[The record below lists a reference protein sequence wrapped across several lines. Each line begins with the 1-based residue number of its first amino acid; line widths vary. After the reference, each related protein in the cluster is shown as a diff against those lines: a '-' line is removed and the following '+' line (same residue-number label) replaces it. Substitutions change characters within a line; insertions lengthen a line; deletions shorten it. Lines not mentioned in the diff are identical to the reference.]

1 MMCLL
6 KKWYKINVCSGMSNN
21 ECVATDIKLKG
32 KHNAPTNEKPVEGCG
47 AWVGDLIIF
56 VGPEVGHLTDVVL
69 PGDGKF
75 ESFFAR
81 RGDIWLPTWA
91 KKTATEHLFPT
102 STLHACAV
110 RFERSGSHGG
120 Q

>member
-1 MMCLL
+1 MCLL

-56 VGPEVGHLTDVVL
+56 VGPGLGHVNDLVL
-69 PGDGKF
+69 LVE
-75 ESFFAR
+75 ESDMVHTALDKQNSRTSHGRLHFAR
-81 RGDIWLPTWA
+81 TVIL
-91 KKTATEHLFPT
+91 
-102 STLHACAV
+102 
-110 RFERSGSHGG
+110 
-120 Q
+120 

>member
-1 MMCLL
+1 MCLL

-56 VGPEVGHLTDVVL
+56 AGPGLGHVNDLSFKQT
-69 PGDGKF
+69 KF
-75 ESFFAR
+75 KDFSRQITVCKDCHSLIPF
-81 RGDIWLPTWA
+81 
-91 KKTATEHLFPT
+91 
-102 STLHACAV
+102 
-110 RFERSGSHGG
+110 
-120 Q
+120 